1 MCLVVTRVHTDVCVC
16 VCVHAVAA
24 MWQLTQW
31 KQIATVAVQLSI
43 TSQQIEGAW
52 RPKGQA
58 PWLPA
63 DTRHRARPLLLAN
76 WSFPWGQASHLCC
89 LYQARTP
96 TRNLPPCI
104 IFNTVS
110 PLDGTLSFFSSPLK
124 TGSWRLEGGGGF
136 RKRV

>member
-1 MCLVVTRVHTDVCVC
+1 MCVC
-16 VCVHAVAA
+16 VDAVAA

-76 WSFPWGQASHLCC
+76 WSFPRGQASHLCC
-89 LYQARTP
+89 LDP
-96 TRNLPPCI
+96 HSNLPPASFLTLCHRLTGL
-104 IFNTVS
+104 FLS
-110 PLDGTLSFFSSPLK
+110 PPFK
-124 TGSWRLEGGGGF
+124 EREEEGED
-136 RKRV
+136 